1 MIEDKLEHLD
11 PVAYLT
17 ASDADRVGQ
26 FFVRDWCFCRLV
38 GMGGAF
44 RLRKHHLLSGVVKRS
59 LRKRRPCLRTAAAQR
74 HQRRRAE
81 EAFEPVELR
90 WDPDIDAS
98 DIGVAVKGGVVA

>member
-1 MIEDKLEHLD
+1 
-11 PVAYLT
+11 
-17 ASDADRVGQ
+17 
-26 FFVRDWCFCRLV
+26 
-38 GMGGAF
+38 
-44 RLRKHHLLSGVVKRS
+44 
-59 LRKRRPCLRTAAAQR
+59 LRTAAAQR